1 MVGARRRRRY
11 NGVVGVRRL
20 SRPETDEE
28 SVEEPDGKGIEDKG
42 VRDSEVIETGR
53 QNADV
58 SEVKVVKASWSSADA
73 FKGQCQRW
81 VEIMALV
88 RVQRIP
94 VIPDC
99 IVKGVCLVKGSTGGL
114 ATIGVCAGRVW
125 FQWPRVS

>member
-20 SRPETDEE
+20 SRPGTDED

-58 SEVKVVKASWSSADA
+58 SEVKVVKASWSSVDA
-73 FKGQCQRW
+73 LGQCQRW
-81 VEIMALV
+81 VERMA
-88 RVQRIP
+88 Q
-94 VIPDC
+94 
-99 IVKGVCLVKGSTGGL
+99 
-114 ATIGVCAGRVW
+114 
-125 FQWPRVS
+125 